1 MMGKIN
7 IFYPILLEH
16 TLREKYLWGMI
27 YKNWIANYETELSWI
42 RQIRQE
48 FQQMEAAHQWAKS

>member
-27 YKNWIANYETELSWI
+27 YKNWIAKYETELSRI

-48 FQQMEAAHQWAKS
+48 LAQMEAASQLVKS